1 MVCVDSLEAVGSR
14 AVCQSSS
21 IYTAQLLHFS
31 LPKTTTCA
39 LSDCQC
45 RVKGPST
52 NIVALSQFQFDMVW
66 HSFMTMAVNVN
77 MMSVLSVVY
86 VGRGSVSRRLCCHRP
101 FPFLQLLTL
110 RPERRLLFSTRGYS
124 KGETEWSWT
133 VQRNACSYSSKDM
146 TQAEGQEQHSISCAS
161 SRAAGSYLPQLFF
174 LVGWKTSIT
183 FAGGKCGRVLDPFC
197 WAGCDRK
204 CIFFLFQ
211 IPEAQLQRRGR
222 NFRLTG

>member
-110 RPERRLLFSTRGYS
+110 RPERRLLFSNRGYS
-124 KGETEWSWT
+124 RVKLSEVEQSNVMHVHT
-133 VQRNACSYSSKDM
+133 VQRIWLKQKDRSSTASAARALELLAPTYRNFSSLSVEKPVLPLLVANV
-146 TQAEGQEQHSISCAS
+146 AECWIH
-161 SRAAGSYLPQLFF
+161 
-174 LVGWKTSIT
+174 
-183 FAGGKCGRVLDPFC
+183 FAGLDVT
-197 WAGCDRK
+197 ASA
-204 CIFFLFQ
+204 FFSYFRFQ
-211 IPEAQLQRRGR
+211 RHSCRGGEG
-222 NFRLTG
+222 TSG